1 MTARSGMND
10 LIDELRTLCAAGA
23 SDYTVGATT
32 YWSDDQLQTILDRYR
47 TDIKFYELAPIE
59 EYASGAYVY
68 KDYPIPYKYIEQSVD
83 VLDMQGDAYGT
94 ALYSVDYDRG
104 MVSFVADTGGAAV
117 YINAAVYDLY
127 RAAAD
132 VWRQKAAHVASR
144 YDVKTDNQTLTRSQ
158 LMKQALEMA
167 QLYDGMAGPQTVQV
181 YRGDE

>member
-1 MTARSGMND
+1 MEA
-10 LIDELRTLCAAGA
+10 LITELRGLTNAGTA
-23 SDYTVGATT
+23 DYSVVGQA
-32 YWSDDQLQTILDRYR
+32 YWTDEQLQNRLDQRR
-47 TDIKFYELAPIE
+47 SDIKFYELAPIE

-68 KDYPIPYKYIEQSVD
+68 KDYPIPYKYIERDVD
-83 VLDMQGDAYGT
+83 VLDFQGNAYGT

-158 LMKQALEMA
+158 LIGNFMQMA
-167 QLYDGMAGPQTVQV
+167 QVYESMAGPQQVQV
-181 YRGDE
+181 FRSDE